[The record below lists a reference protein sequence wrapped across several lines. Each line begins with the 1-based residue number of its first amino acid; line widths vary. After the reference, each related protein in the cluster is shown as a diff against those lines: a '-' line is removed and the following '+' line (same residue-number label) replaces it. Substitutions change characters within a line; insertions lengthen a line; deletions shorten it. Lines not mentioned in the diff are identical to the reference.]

1 MNPHRLLAAL
11 GLLAMTAAPAL
22 GQERVELFGYFES
35 QFMGASI
42 GGDFIQLFSNK
53 LRVDL
58 RSELSDNITFAANFD
73 YIDYQGKTDWDILQ
87 FLPDSIT
94 ANVPEQ
100 LRGFYRLAFEDRC
113 FLDNAYLK
121 LTLGAFD
128 LTVGRQQIS
137 PGTGYAWN
145 PTDLFNT
152 KDLLDPTY
160 EQPGHNA
167 LRLDA
172 VLGRGLSLTALYSPG
187 EHWKDSDRMMEMK
200 GRLGHFDITLTA
212 VEKTWRYHDY
222 TRFDAAALNF
232 TERPQRRRLLGGGT
246 AGELLGLGIWAEYG
260 YNWMSGGEN
269 FYELLAGA
277 DYTFDFQTYVML
289 EVYRNTQG
297 RPDSIGVT
305 LNDWMRYLAAEQRS
319 ITRDQ
324 MFLFVRHPLSDLVQG
339 GVSLISSLSD
349 GSLALVPTLTAGAWE
364 NVEITAYL
372 NIYLGKEGTAYASD
386 LGSGGMLR
394 ARVYF

>member
-1 MNPHRLLAAL
+1 MKPFRLLVIL
-11 GLLAMTAAPAL
+11 GVLPVVICPAYS
-22 GQERVELFGYFES
+22 QEGVELFGYFES
-35 QFMGASI
+35 QIMGASI

-58 RSELSDNITFAANFD
+58 RSELSENITFAANFD
-73 YIDYQGKTDWDILQ
+73 YINYQGKTGWDVLDY
-87 FLPDSIT
+87 LPGSIS
-94 ANVPEQ
+94 ADVPAP
-100 LRGFYRLAFEDRC
+100 LRGAYRMVFEDRH

-121 LTLGAFD
+121 LALGAFD

-172 VLGRGLSLTALYSPG
+172 ALGWGLSLTTLYSPG
-187 EHWKDSDRMMEMK
+187 EDWKDSDKMVALK
-200 GRLGHFDITLTA
+200 GGCGHFDITLIA

-222 TRFDAAALNF
+222 TRFDPSAMDF
-232 TERPQRRRLLGGGT
+232 TEMPERRRLLGGST
-246 AGELLGLGIWAEYG
+246 AGELLGLGVWAEYG
-260 YNWMSGGEN
+260 FNWMSRGRD

-277 DYTFDFQTYVML
+277 DYTFDSQTYVML
-289 EVYRNTQG
+289 EYYRNTQG
-297 RPDSIGVT
+297 RPDSVDIT

-319 ITRDQ
+319 LTRDQ
-324 MFLFVRHPLSDLVQG
+324 MFLVVRHPVTDLVQAG
-339 GVSLISSLSD
+339 TSLISSLSD
-349 GSLALVPTLTAGAWE
+349 GSFALVPTLTASVTD

-372 NIYLGKEGTAYASD
+372 NLYLGGEGKVYASN
-386 LGSGGMLR
+386 LGNGGMVR